1 MRSLRLTRSGEPLS
15 VLCLGAHRAV
25 MDLGQFR
32 DGVITRLRGS
42 ECRVPDGL
50 AAAFHGRKLALQ

>member
-1 MRSLRLTRSGEPLS
+1 MRSLRLTRSGQPLS

-25 MDLGQFR
+25 IDLAQFR
-32 DGVITRLRGS
+32 DGFLARPRGS

-50 AAAFHGRKLALQ
+50 AAAFHVRKLALQ